1 MFVEKV
7 INNNIVTSFDHKARE
22 IIVMGKGLGFGKKNG
37 DPIDQTQIEKIFL
50 LKNQKQSDQF
60 MSLIEAIP
68 LEHVQTSTEII
79 EYAKQELQKP
89 LSENIYV
96 ALTDHLN
103 FAIERY
109 QKNIPIQNA
118 LLWEIKKFYRKEYE
132 IGKAALGIIEERLGI
147 TLSND
152 EAGFIALHLVNA
164 DMGNNMNQSMTVM
177 KMIQDIL
184 NIIKYFYQMELDE
197 ESVDYERL
205 VTHLKFFIQRVY
217 SGHSYE
223 RDDKEFLEMMIKQYP
238 KAYACCKKIRDYI
251 KQKLNYEFQD
261 EEMVYLIVHMKRITR
276 GLEE

>member
-37 DPIDQTQIEKIFL
+37 DLIDQSQIEKTFL

-147 TLSND
+147 ILSND

-197 ESVDYERL
+197 ESMDYERL

-251 KQKLNYEFQD
+251 NQKLNYEFQD